1 MNIEAFNKILIFW
14 FVFYITPGP
23 VWLAVMATTAKQ
35 STKKIITFFL
45 KTFLIVNII
54 VQFSQAFLSVVF
66 IEFVTKSFGEIGFI
80 FYFFGSGYIFYLA
93 YKALKAQQAES
104 NLKLSFMN
112 LAIIMLLSPKI
123 WILFP
128 SGAVIANE
136 LNLGLMLNASI
147 YASIMFLTSSLLF
160 FFYVVV
166 GKIGQRVL
174 KDNFPYLVFFLL
186 SGFGLFLLVEG
197 IRVIL

>member
-35 STKKIITFFL
+35 RTKKIITFFL

>member
-1 MNIEAFNKILIFW
+1 MNLEAFNKILLFW
-14 FVFYITPGP
+14 LIFYITPGP

-35 STKKIITFFL
+35 NTKQIITFFL
-45 KTFLIVNII
+45 KVFLMVSGTI
-54 VQFSQAFLSVVF
+54 QLFQAFSSVIF
-66 IEFVTKSFGEIGFI
+66 IEFVTKVFGEIGFI

-93 YKALKAQQAES
+93 FKAIKAQQSELS
-104 NLKLSFMN
+104 LELSFMN

-136 LNLGLMLNASI
+136 LNLGLILNASV
-147 YASIMFLTSSLLF
+147 YAGVMFLVSSLLF
-160 FFYVVV
+160 FFYVIV

-174 KDNFPYLVFFLL
+174 KDNFSYLVFLLL
-186 SGFGLFLLVEG
+186 SGFGLFLFIEG

>member
-1 MNIEAFNKILIFW
+1 MNIEAFNKILLFW

-23 VWLAVMATTAKQ
+23 VWLAVMASIAKQ

-54 VQFSQAFLSVVF
+54 IQFSQAFLSVVF

>member
-1 MNIEAFNKILIFW
+1 MNIEAFNKILIFLVCFLHYAW
-14 FVFYITPGP
+14 PRLVSGNGDNGQ
-23 VWLAVMATTAKQ
+23 AKHQ
-35 STKKIITFFL
+35 KNYYFFL

-66 IEFVTKSFGEIGFI
+66 IEFVAKSFGEIGFI

-128 SGAVIANE
+128 SGAVIANQ